1 MDRNINVKN
10 TIKKY
15 KLVIFSKTYC
25 QYSKLA
31 KKILSLYNV
40 KSMKIVELDKLSGYK
55 MVSVQNDLKKISK
68 QSTVP
73 QVFLNGKY
81 FGNCENIVNFEIN
94 GHLKNV
100 LT

>member
-10 TIKKY
+10 TIKKH

-40 KSMKIVELDKLSGYK
+40 KSIKIVELDKLSGYK
-55 MVSVQNDLKKISK
+55 MASVQNDLKKITK

-81 FGNCENIVNFEIN
+81 LGNCENIVNFEIN
-94 GHLKNV
+94 GHLKNL